1 MSFESVI
8 RGIVFF
14 VLPSLAPLLLIIFL
28 ALISSYI
35 AEVIKIGLFA
45 TTSQLGFICCL
56 LPLAGFIVCQSSSG
70 ILNSH
75 LPKRFMDDHK
85 TSVIMSSF
93 SYRDERFAIKLAELI
108 FFMARSIKVFSFELA
123 ELWKELLRWWWLE
136 KCVCWL
142 MVYWGWAMMIMWV
155 QTNKNRVDSNVL
167 LQSLLSTLK

>member
-1 MSFESVI
+1 MI

-45 TTSQLGFICCL
+45 TTSQLGFMCCL

-108 FFMARSIKVFSFELA
+108 FFYGSKHKSFLVRVGGTMKGA
-123 ELWKELLRWWWLE
+123 FAL
-136 KCVCWL
+136 
-142 MVYWGWAMMIMWV
+142 MMIGEMC
-155 QTNKNRVDSNVL
+155 L
-167 LQSLLSTLK
+167 LADGLLGAER